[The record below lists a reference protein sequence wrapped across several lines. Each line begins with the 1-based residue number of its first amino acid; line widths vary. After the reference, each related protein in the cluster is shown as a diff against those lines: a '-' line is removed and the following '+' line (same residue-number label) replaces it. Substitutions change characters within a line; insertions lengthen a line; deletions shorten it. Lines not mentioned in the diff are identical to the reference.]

1 MLEYSTNFG
10 KCPSLKTFLSVSL
23 RLNYCLYAHVHV
35 PSRKKLVFKQVK
47 NRVSFMIVTS
57 LKYKTLS
64 KYLLKYTSECL
75 FHDLCDKMEILSSNI
90 LNNGV
95 QQVKGWQFELLCNLS
110 ENKKYYIITSNTQCM
125 FPNTFI
131 LQHMQENTQQLFLA

>member
-10 KCPSLKTFLSVSL
+10 KYPSLKTFWSASL

-35 PSRKKLVFKQVK
+35 HVPSRKILVFKQVK
-47 NRVSFMIVTS
+47 NRVSFMIVIS
-57 LKYKTLS
+57 SKYKTLS

-110 ENKKYYIITSNTQCM
+110 ENKNTTLLQAIHNQC
-125 FPNTFI
+125 FQTHSFYRICKKI
-131 LQHMQENTQQLFLA
+131 LNNFF

>member
-1 MLEYSTNFG
+1 MLEHSNNFG
-10 KCPSLKTFLSVSL
+10 KCHSLKAFWSASL
-23 RLNYCLYAHVHV
+23 RLNYAHVQYMYV
-35 PSRKKLVFKQVK
+35 QGKNFVFKQVK

-75 FHDLCDKMEILSSNI
+75 FHDLCNKMEILSSNI

-95 QQVKGWQFELLCNLS
+95 QQVKGWQFGLLCNLS
-110 ENKKYYIITSNTQCM
+110 ENKKYYIITSNTQYM

-131 LQHMQENTQQLFLA
+131 LQNMQENTQQLFLA

>member
-10 KCPSLKTFLSVSL
+10 KYPSLKTFWSASL

-47 NRVSFMIVTS
+47 NRVSFMIVIS
-57 LKYKTLS
+57 SKYKTLS

-110 ENKKYYIITSNTQCM
+110 ENKNTTLLQAIHNKC
-125 FPNTFI
+125 FQTHSFYRICKKI
-131 LQHMQENTQQLFLA
+131 LNNFF